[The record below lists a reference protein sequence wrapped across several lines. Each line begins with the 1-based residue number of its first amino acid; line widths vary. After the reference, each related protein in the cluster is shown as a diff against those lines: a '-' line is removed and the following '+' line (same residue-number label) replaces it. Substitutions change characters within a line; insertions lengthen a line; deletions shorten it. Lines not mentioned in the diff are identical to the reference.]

1 MKTNDDLSIYPVRI
15 DEEKLNTVNK
25 YPLLPIPFFLCILGR
40 VKSGKST
47 ILNSLTLSPRFYG
60 NDFQVKILISPTA
73 HSDPAME
80 HIVEHFDFVFEDYS
94 ETLLEEIIEMV
105 ENDEHDQ
112 RFLLVLDDVITSSFK
127 QSKSGKVDSFSSLA
141 TKYRHIKN
149 NNTGKEGMLSIIL
162 TLQYFKFMSVITR
175 TMCMGLIIAGQM
187 SDTELRKIADAYDFM
202 GVNGSSKSFIELYKK
217 CKVEPFDFCFINVDS
232 LEMRKNFDTLVHSK
246 KQELEGNKNTENSL
260 LEDSEEEEEKK
271 ESENEL

>member
-1 MKTNDDLSIYPVRI
+1 MEDLSIYPVKI
-15 DEEKLNTVNK
+15 DEEKINQVDK

-40 VKSGKST
+40 VKAGKST

-73 HSDPAME
+73 HSDPALE
-80 HIVEHFDFVFEDYS
+80 HIIEHFDFVFEDYS
-94 ETLLEEIIEMV
+94 EPLLHEIVEMV

-112 RFLLVLDDVITSSFK
+112 RFLLVMDDVITSDFK
-127 QSKSGKVDSFSSLA
+127 QSKSGKVDAFSSLV

-162 TLQYFKFMSVITR
+162 TLQYFKFLSVITR

-187 SDTELRKIADAYDFM
+187 SDSELRKIADAYDFM
-202 GVNGSSKSFIELYKK
+202 GEGGSAKSFIELYKK

-232 LEMRKNFDTLVHSK
+232 LEIRRNFDTLVHSK
-246 KQELEGNKNTENSL
+246 KQELEGKKELTIEHKSDS
-260 LEDSEEEEEKK
+260 DSEEK
-271 ESENEL
+271 ENENEL

>member
-1 MKTNDDLSIYPVRI
+1 MKPNDDLSIYPVRI
-15 DEEKLNTVNK
+15 DEDKLNTVNK
-25 YPLLPIPFFLCILGR
+25 YTLLPIPFFLCVLGR
-40 VKSGKST
+40 VKAGKST

-80 HIVEHFDFVFEDYS
+80 HIIEHFDFVFEEYS
-94 ETLLEEIIEMV
+94 ESLLEEIIEMV

-127 QSKSGKVDSFSSLA
+127 QSKSGKVDAFSSLA

-187 SDTELRKIADAYDFM
+187 SDTELRKISEAYDFM
-202 GVNGSSKSFIELYKK
+202 GVNGSAKSFIELYKK
-217 CKVEPFDFCFINVDS
+217 CKIEPFDFCFINVDS
-232 LEMRKNFDTLVHSK
+232 LEMRRNFDTLVHSK
-246 KQELEGNKNTENSL
+246 KQELEGSENKIEIENL
-260 LEDSEEEEEKK
+260 KENEEEKIEE
-271 ESENEL
+271 ESDDE